1 MRFISLK
8 LLFASVILP
17 PILYIGTMEGVQK
30 FCLDRYLSV
39 KYKSEMESVC
49 IGDAEPLL
57 KGKLRLKNAIEENIS
72 GFLRN
77 KRYLKFAGIKIKIT
91 IITKKGH
98 VLYPKLIE
106 TKKDYMDSDRIRIA
120 SENLKLM
127 NEGINVKLKLELA
140 YGSLLSIMIL
150 GFYIFLAMMAVY
162 FHYKKVTIKAKQEES
177 LKDSEIK
184 RLLLTEKERLDKL
197 ESLEKDRIRLKKEF
211 KKTKE
216 ILKKEKDRALKNED
230 GMIEEIERLEKKIEE
245 NINLREKQREEIEN
259 LRKKIEVLEKTRGKS
274 DRQSKKNANAVKKR
288 FKTLYKNL
296 SFHDRA
302 IKGFLNLTDDLK
314 IKCEEIIH
322 QLNDNPEL
330 VPVKRKVFG
339 RKGTI
344 TVFEV
349 LFAYKGRLYYHK
361 REGAHPEI
369 LSIGT
374 KNTQTKDLGFLHN
387 Y

>member
-8 LLFASVILP
+8 LLFASVLLP
-17 PILYIGTMEGVQK
+17 PILYIATMEGVQK
-30 FCLDRYLSV
+30 LYLDRYLTV
-39 KYKSEMESVC
+39 KYKSEIENIY

-57 KGKLRLKNAIEENIS
+57 KGKLRLKNTIEKNIFR
-72 GFLRN
+72 FLQDKN
-77 KRYLKFAGIKIKIT
+77 YLKFLGIKVRIA

-106 TKKDYMDSDRIRIA
+106 TKKEYMESDNIRIA

-127 NEGINVKLKLELA
+127 DEGINIKLRLKLE
-140 YGSLLSIMIL
+140 YGSLLSFIIL
-150 GFYIFLAMMAVY
+150 GAYIFLAMIAVY
-162 FHYKKVTIKAKQEES
+162 CHYKRVRARAKREES
-177 LKDSEIK
+177 LKDTEIE
-184 RLLLTEKERLDKL
+184 RLLSAEKERLNKL
-197 ESLEKDRIRLKKEF
+197 DLLEKDRLRLKEKF

-216 ILKKEKDRALKNED
+216 ILKKEKDKALKNED
-230 GMIEEIERLEKKIEE
+230 GMIEEIERLEKEIEE
-245 NINLREKQREEIEN
+245 NISLREKQREEIEN
-259 LRKKIEVLEKTRGKS
+259 LRKKIEDLEKTRAKT
-274 DRQSKKNANAVKKR
+274 DKQSKKDSNIVKKR
-288 FKTLYKNL
+288 FRTLYKNL

-302 IKGFLNLTDDLK
+302 IKGFLSLTDDLK
-314 IKCEEIIH
+314 IKGEEVIH

-339 RKGTI
+339 KKGTI

-349 LFAYKGRLYYHK
+349 VFAYKGRLYYHK
-361 REGAHPEI
+361 KEGAQLEI

-374 KNTQTKDLGFLHN
+374 KNTQAKDLGFLHN